1 MPARRA
7 TVVCAQPRLL
17 APGAPGR
24 LTLRVPLAPR
34 RSLRR
39 AAAAR
44 VLSGGGA
51 PSPAP
56 PPGEQKRGS
65 GPFNGLTWAEL
76 LDKMSGQTGAQP
88 PPLASSKFVAQ
99 SAMGSALG
107 ISAMSLLHF
116 VIADGHDYTLIL
128 GSFGAS
134 CVLVFGAPVAPFA
147 QPRHVV
153 VGHCL
158 SAVMGVTAMQALP
171 APLAAPLAVAG
182 AVAAMQLTNTVHPP
196 AGGTA
201 LLAVVGSPAV
211 HALGYSLLFPTL
223 LGSVTIVGTGLL
235 YNNIMRGDI
244 KYPQY
249 W

>member
-1 MPARRA
+1 MEFARRLRL
-7 TVVCAQPRLL
+7 AQPTLL
-17 APGAPGR
+17 AQTR
-24 LTLRVPLAPR
+24 LALHVSQPQRQ
-34 RSLRR
+34 SLRR
-39 AAAAR
+39 AAAVR
-44 VLSGGGA
+44 VLSGGA
-51 PSPAP
+51 VP
-56 PPGEQKRGS
+56 PDEKNRS
-65 GPFNGLTWAEL
+65 GPFNGLTWSEL

-88 PPLASSKFVAQ
+88 PPPATTKFVAQ
-99 SAMGSALG
+99 SALGSALG
-107 ISAMSLLHF
+107 IGAMSFLHF
-116 VIADGHDYTLIL
+116 FIADGHDYTLIL

-158 SAVMGVTAMQALP
+158 SALVGVTAMQALP

-211 HALGYSLLFPTL
+211 HAMGYGLLFPTL
-223 LGSVTIVGTGLL
+223 MGSLTIVGTGLAF
-235 YNNIMRGDI
+235 NNIMRDI